1 MKSALILCA
10 LAASV
15 NAARPIL
22 VRVTPETLARLQ
34 KKDPMIRLV
43 GANGEDIEV
52 QRPAAASI
60 VGRSTILHDG
70 KHWTLVP
77 NGSVVHVPE
86 TLKGKVNSR
95 PVGTLL
101 PWQDFLTRN
110 RGWLTTAEISF
121 DQAAGNE
128 VLPAASIANWK
139 NSGKLVVTVH
149 HMGPISV
156 LPAVPDQTT
165 ARR

>member
-1 MKSALILCA
+1 MKSALTLCA
-10 LAASV
+10 LVASV
-15 NAARPIL
+15 NAAQPIL

-43 GANGEDIEV
+43 DANGEDIEV
-52 QRPAAASI
+52 QRPPAAS
-60 VGRSTILHDG
+60 VVARSTILHDG

-86 TLKGKVNSR
+86 TLKAKVNSR

-101 PWQDFLTRN
+101 PWSDFLARN
-110 RGWLTTAEISF
+110 GAWLKAAEISF

-128 VLPAASIANWK
+128 ALPETSLADWK
-139 NSGKLVVTVH
+139 RSDKMVVTVH

-156 LPAVPDQTT
+156 LPPSPDTTT
-165 ARR
+165 AKR